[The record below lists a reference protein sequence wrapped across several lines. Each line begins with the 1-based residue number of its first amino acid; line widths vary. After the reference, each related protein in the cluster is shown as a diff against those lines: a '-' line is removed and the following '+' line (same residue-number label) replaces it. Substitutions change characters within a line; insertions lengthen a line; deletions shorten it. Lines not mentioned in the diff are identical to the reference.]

1 MIRNWSVGI
10 EGMTCASCVTRVEKA
25 LRHAPGVAS
34 ANVNLATETA
44 AVEAA
49 PGVTP
54 GALLGAVETAV
65 NDAGYQVAEQSFE
78 LAIGGMTCASCVGRV
93 EKALRQVPGV
103 VEANVN
109 LATER
114 AAVRGVRGVVDMVTL
129 TAAVEQAG
137 YEASPVA
144 DPAQAATSHDGPA
157 WWPVAVAAAL
167 SLPLLVPM
175 LIEPFGIHLML
186 PPWVQWLLATPVQFW
201 LGARFYR
208 AGYKAVRA
216 GTGNMDLL
224 VALGTSAAY
233 GLSLYEWWRAPAQSM
248 AHLYFEAA
256 AVVIT
261 LVLLGKWLEAR
272 AKRRTVE
279 AIRALAAL
287 RPETARVLR
296 DPHGAASE
304 VMVPL
309 GQVKVGDWVVV
320 RAGERVPVDGVIRE
334 GASQLD
340 ESLLTGEPLPIDKAG
355 GDGVVGGS
363 INGAGTL
370 RVETTAVGADTA
382 LARIIRMVEDAQ
394 AGKAPIQR
402 AVDRVAAVFV
412 PVVVL
417 VAVVT
422 LVVGW
427 GLGIGLEA
435 ALLNAVAVLVIACPC
450 ALGLATPAAIM
461 VGTGAAAR
469 QGILI
474 KDAEALE
481 LAHRI
486 RVVAFDKTGTLTE
499 GKPRLVAYLPVSGTR
514 ADTLLRWAAAVQSGS
529 SHPLA
534 KAVTMAAAEA
544 GLTSAVPTAS
554 DIVALPG
561 RGMRARIKEVEDIK
575 VAGDGGAGKNVGASS
590 DIHTLQLGNA
600 RLLEELGV
608 SQGAL
613 AQEASRLAS
622 EGRTISWLVETA
634 EGGAGVDAP
643 ARLLGLLA
651 FGDTL
656 KATARSAV
664 ERLHA
669 LGVRCVMV
677 TGDNAGS
684 AKAVA
689 DALGLDE
696 VHANVLPEHK
706 ATVIAQLKRSGAIV
720 AMVGDGIND
729 APALA
734 AADVGIAMGSGT
746 DVAMQTAGIT
756 LMRGDPLRVA
766 DAIDVSR
773 RTWSKIRQNL
783 FWAFAYNVVGIPL
796 AAFGLLSPVVAGAA
810 MALSSVSV
818 VSNALLLRRWRSST
832 QAATPGPAAR
842 IGETRRASA

>member
-25 LRHAPGVAS
+25 LRRAPGVAS

-54 GALLGAVETAV
+54 AALLGAVETAV
-65 NDAGYQVAEQSFE
+65 NDAGYRVAEQSFE

-114 AAVRGVRGVVDMVTL
+114 AAVRGVRGVLDVAAL

-137 YEASPVA
+137 YEASPVT
-144 DPAQAATSHDGPA
+144 DPAQAAASHEGPA
-157 WWPVAVAAAL
+157 WWPVAVAAVL
-167 SLPLLVPM
+167 SLPLLLPM
-175 LIEPFGIHLML
+175 LLEPFGIHLML

-216 GTGNMDLL
+216 GSGNMDLL

-233 GLSLYEWWRAPAQSM
+233 GLSLYEWWRAPAQGM

-296 DPHGAASE
+296 DPQGAASE
-304 VMVPL
+304 VTVPL
-309 GQVKVGDWVVV
+309 GQVKVGDWVEV

-340 ESLLTGEPLPIDKAG
+340 ESLLTGEPLPIEKAG
-355 GDGVVGGS
+355 GDKVVGGS

-417 VAVVT
+417 VAVMT

-427 GLGIGLEA
+427 GLGIGLET

-499 GKPRLVAYLPVSGTR
+499 GKPRLVAHLPATGVR

-534 KAVTMAAAEA
+534 KAVTTAAAQA
-544 GLTSAVPTAS
+544 GVTSAVPTAF
-554 DIVALPG
+554 DIAALPG
-561 RGMRARIKEVEDIK
+561 RGMRARIEEVGE
-575 VAGDGGAGKNVGASS
+575 GGGVRGVENAGASRNG
-590 DIHTLQLGNA
+590 HTLQLGNA

-608 SQGAL
+608 SEGAL
-613 AQEASRLAS
+613 AHEAARLAA
-622 EGRTISWLVETA
+622 EGRTVSWLVETA
-634 EGGAGVDAP
+634 GEGANDDAP

-656 KATARSAV
+656 KATARPAV

-706 ATVIAQLKRSGAIV
+706 AAVIAQLKRDGAVV

-796 AAFGLLSPVVAGAA
+796 AAFGLLSPVIAGAA

-818 VSNALLLRRWRSST
+818 VSNALLLRRWRSSAT
-832 QAATPGPAAR
+832 QDVSAGAAAK
-842 IGETRRASA
+842 IGEARSARA

>member
-25 LRHAPGVAS
+25 LRRAPGVAS

-54 GALLGAVETAV
+54 AALLGAVETAV
-65 NDAGYQVAEQSFE
+65 NDAGYRVAEQSFE

-114 AAVRGVRGVVDMVTL
+114 AAVRGVRGVLDVAAL

-137 YEASPVA
+137 YEASPVT
-144 DPAQAATSHDGPA
+144 DPAQAAASHEGPA
-157 WWPVAVAAAL
+157 WWPVAVAAVL
-167 SLPLLVPM
+167 SLPLLLPM
-175 LIEPFGIHLML
+175 LLEPFGIHLML

-216 GTGNMDLL
+216 GSGNMDLL

-233 GLSLYEWWRAPAQSM
+233 GLSLYEWWRAPAHGM

-296 DPHGAASE
+296 DPQGAASE
-304 VMVPL
+304 VTVPL

-340 ESLLTGEPLPIDKAG
+340 ESLLTGEPLPIEKAG
-355 GDGVVGGS
+355 GDKVVGGS

-427 GLGIGLEA
+427 GLGIGLET

-499 GKPRLVAYLPVSGTR
+499 GKPRLVAHLPATGVR

-534 KAVTMAAAEA
+534 KAVTTAAAQA
-544 GLTSAVPTAS
+544 GVTSAVPTAF
-554 DIVALPG
+554 DIAALPG
-561 RGMRARIKEVEDIK
+561 RGMRARIEEVGEGEG
-575 VAGDGGAGKNVGASS
+575 VGGVENAGASRNG
-590 DIHTLQLGNA
+590 HTLQLGNA

-608 SQGAL
+608 SEGAL
-613 AQEASRLAS
+613 AHEAARLAA
-622 EGRTISWLVETA
+622 EGRTVSWLVETA
-634 EGGAGVDAP
+634 GEGANDDAP

-656 KATARSAV
+656 KATARPAV

-706 ATVIAQLKRSGAIV
+706 AAVIAQLKRDGAVV

-796 AAFGLLSPVVAGAA
+796 AAFGLLSPVIAGAA

-818 VSNALLLRRWRSST
+818 VSNALLLRRWRSSAT
-832 QAATPGPAAR
+832 QDVSAGAAAK
-842 IGETRRASA
+842 IGEARSASA

>member
-1 MIRNWSVGI
+1 MTQNWSVGI

-25 LRHAPGVAS
+25 LRRAPGVAS

-44 AVEAA
+44 AVEASPDVA
-49 PGVTP
+49 PA
-54 GALLGAVETAV
+54 ALLGAVETAV
-65 NDAGYQVAEQSFE
+65 SDAGYQIAEQSFE
-78 LAIGGMTCASCVGRV
+78 LAIGGMTCASCAGRV
-93 EKALRQVPGV
+93 EKALRNVPGV

-114 AAVRGVRGVVDMVTL
+114 AAVRGVRGVVDVSTL
-129 TAAVEQAG
+129 TAAVEKAG
-137 YEASPVA
+137 YEASPVT
-144 DPAQAATSHDGPA
+144 DPAQAAASQEGPA
-157 WWPVAVAAAL
+157 WWPVAVAAVL
-167 SLPLLVPM
+167 SLPLLLPM
-175 LIEPFGIHLML
+175 LLEPFGVHLMP

-216 GTGNMDLL
+216 GSGNMDLL

-233 GLSLYEWWRAPAQSM
+233 GLSLYEWWRAPAGDM
-248 AHLYFEAA
+248 PHLYFEAA

-287 RPETARVLR
+287 RPETAQVLR
-296 DPHGAASE
+296 DPQGAANE
-304 VMVPL
+304 VTLPL

-320 RAGERVPVDGVIRE
+320 RAGERVPVDGEIRD

-340 ESLLTGEPLPIDKAG
+340 ESLLTGEPLPIDKAA
-355 GDGVVGGS
+355 GDKVVGGS

-417 VAVVT
+417 IAIVT
-422 LVVGW
+422 VVVGW
-427 GLGIGLEA
+427 ALGIGLEA

-486 RVVAFDKTGTLTE
+486 SVVAFDKTGTLTE
-499 GKPRLVAYLPVSGTR
+499 GKPRLVAHLPAQGTS
-514 ADTLLRWAAAVQSGS
+514 AETLLRWAAAVQSGS

-534 KAVTMAAAEA
+534 KAVTTAAEEA
-544 GLTSAVPTAS
+544 GFASAIPVAS
-554 DIVALPG
+554 DIAALPG
-561 RGMRARIKEVEDIK
+561 RGMRARIDEVAE
-575 VAGDGGAGKNVGASS
+575 AGESRGM
-590 DIHTLQLGNA
+590 HQLQLGNA
-600 RLLEELGV
+600 RLLDELGV

-613 AQEASRLAS
+613 AEEAKRLAA
-622 EGRTISWLVETA
+622 EGRTVSWLVETGNERA
-634 EGGAGVDAP
+634 NAGGV
-643 ARLLGLLA
+643 RLLGLLA

-656 KATARSAV
+656 KATARPAID
-664 ERLHA
+664 RLHA

-696 VHANVLPEHK
+696 VHADVLPEHK
-706 ATVIAQLKRSGAIV
+706 AEVIAQLKRDGAVV

-783 FWAFAYNVVGIPL
+783 FWAFAYNVIGIPL
-796 AAFGLLSPVVAGAA
+796 AAFGLLSPVIAGAA

-818 VSNALLLRRWRSST
+818 VSNALLLRRWR
-832 QAATPGPAAR
+832 PAGQEVDASVAGGV
-842 IGETRRASA
+842 GEPRRAGA

>member
-25 LRHAPGVAS
+25 LRRAPGVAS

-54 GALLGAVETAV
+54 AALLGAVETAV
-65 NDAGYQVAEQSFE
+65 NDAGYRVAEQSFE

-114 AAVRGVRGVVDMVTL
+114 AAVRGVRGVLDVAAL

-137 YEASPVA
+137 YEASPVT
-144 DPAQAATSHDGPA
+144 DPAQAAASHEGPA
-157 WWPVAVAAAL
+157 WWPVAVAAVL
-167 SLPLLVPM
+167 SLPLLLPM
-175 LIEPFGIHLML
+175 LLEPFGIHLML

-216 GTGNMDLL
+216 GSGNMDLL

-233 GLSLYEWWRAPAQSM
+233 GLSLYEWWRAPAHGM

-296 DPHGAASE
+296 DPQGAASE
-304 VMVPL
+304 VTVPL

-340 ESLLTGEPLPIDKAG
+340 ESLLTGEPLPIEKAG
-355 GDGVVGGS
+355 GDKVVGGS

-427 GLGIGLEA
+427 GLGIGLET

-499 GKPRLVAYLPVSGTR
+499 GKPRLVAHLPAMGVR

-534 KAVTMAAAEA
+534 KAVTTAAAQA
-544 GLTSAVPTAS
+544 GVTSAVPTAF
-554 DIVALPG
+554 DIAALPG
-561 RGMRARIKEVEDIK
+561 RGMRARIEEVGEGEG
-575 VAGDGGAGKNVGASS
+575 VGGVENAGASRNG
-590 DIHTLQLGNA
+590 HTLQLGNA

-608 SQGAL
+608 SEGAL
-613 AQEASRLAS
+613 AHEAARLAA
-622 EGRTISWLVETA
+622 EGRTVSWLVETA
-634 EGGAGVDAP
+634 GEGANDDAP

-656 KATARSAV
+656 KATARPAV

-706 ATVIAQLKRSGAIV
+706 AAVIAQLKRDGAVV

-796 AAFGLLSPVVAGAA
+796 AAFGLLSPVIAGAA

-818 VSNALLLRRWRSST
+818 VSNALLLRRWRSSAT
-832 QAATPGPAAR
+832 QDVSAGAAAK
-842 IGETRRASA
+842 IGEARSASA